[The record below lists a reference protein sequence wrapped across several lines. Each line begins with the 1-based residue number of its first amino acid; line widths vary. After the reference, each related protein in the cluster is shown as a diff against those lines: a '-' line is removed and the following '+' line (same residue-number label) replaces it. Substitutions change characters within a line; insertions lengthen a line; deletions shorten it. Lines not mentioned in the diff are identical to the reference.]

1 MDIFLVNLDINRI
14 AGDTVL
20 IWFKTWKWL
29 SFLKSKEH
37 FFSKNA
43 RLQVRKPQYKVFSSN
58 EYDVR
63 EIQESVVSV
72 PDFFF
77 FLVFFKKGRT
87 FGSISPSLTRHYFL
101 KKTQNF
107 WKEFQCLD
115 KILTKW
121 SESYAIRQ
129 NSIFF
134 IINRLNLEMIIY
146 CTLL

>member
-1 MDIFLVNLDINRI
+1 MIQNLE
-14 AGDTVL
+14 VVV
-20 IWFKTWKWL
+20 F
-29 SFLKSKEH
+29 SKVQRT

-77 FLVFFKKGRT
+77 FLVFFKKGTT

-134 IINRLNLEMIIY
+134 IINRLNLEMVIY